1 MTEQKAKRKLENM
14 NLLDDFLFGKMI
26 SYQGIGETFV
36 CELLRIIFNRKFD
49 RLTVVPQ
56 KVYYGNDTDKHG
68 ARLDV
73 YLEEIVTDNTM
84 REEATVYD
92 IEPDQNVRLENKTNL
107 PKRTR
112 FYHAMI
118 DAGCLESGQNYGCL
132 KNVIVIMITS
142 YDPFGLDHVIY
153 TIRSKCEELPDMPY
167 DDGARTLFLYTGGS
181 KGNISQ
187 ELRDLLKYME
197 KTTEEN
203 ATSATLR
210 KIQKMVQQVKQD
222 KGVTLEYMKIF
233 EREEMLLEQGREEGR
248 QEGRQEGRKEERAN
262 TEREKKRADIAEHKV
277 KELLEELQRLQAQ
290 EE

>member
-1 MTEQKAKRKLENM
+1 MAEQKAKRKLENM

-26 SYQGIGETFV
+26 SYQGIGEVFV
-36 CELLRIIFNRKFD
+36 RELLRIIFNRNFD

-73 YLEEIVTDNTM
+73 YLEEIVTDDTM

-92 IEPDQNVRLENKTNL
+92 IEPDQNVKIESRANL

-118 DAGCLESGQNYGCL
+118 DSGCLESGHNYDCL

-142 YDPFGLDHVIY
+142 YDPFGLDHIIY
-153 TIRSKCEELPDMPY
+153 TIRNKCEELPDMTY

-187 ELRDLLKYME
+187 ELHDLLKYME

-203 ATSATLR
+203 ATSAALK
-210 KIQKMVQQVKQD
+210 KIQEMVKQVKQD

-233 EREEMLLEQGREEGR
+233 EREEMLIEQGREE
-248 QEGRQEGRKEERAN
+248 ERVN
-262 TEREKKRADIAEHKV
+262 TEREKERADIAERKV

-290 EE
+290 KK